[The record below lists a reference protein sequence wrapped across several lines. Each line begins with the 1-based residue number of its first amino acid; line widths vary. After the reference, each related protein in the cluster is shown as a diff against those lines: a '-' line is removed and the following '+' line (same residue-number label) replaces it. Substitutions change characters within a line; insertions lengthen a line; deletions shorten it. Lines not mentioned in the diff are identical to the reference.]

1 MQYTEALT
9 GWRESTNSQTRDGA
23 TLNATSIQDVAADLT
38 LETVLD
44 IWQNATDRLQETHL
58 TLQREI
64 SRLSDELEEKN
75 RQLARKDR
83 LADLGQMAAHVA
95 HEVRNNLVPMTLYMN
110 LLKRLL
116 GQRSVSSDPEQ
127 DRALELLGKIESG
140 FDSMRTM
147 VGDLLN
153 FTSDRQPTCR
163 PFAIAPF
170 LEDLVDEVR
179 SQCQAQCVSLRV
191 HHSPDDVFIGD
202 SEMLKRALRNLML
215 NAVDALQEGG
225 QLTLTA
231 QRADNSQAIT
241 VEDNGP
247 GIAEN
252 IAEKLFDPFVT
263 TKDTGTGLG
272 LSIVERIAE
281 AHQGKIDFLSQADQG
296 AKFTLRWPVPPL
308 ESPIESQQT
317 EL

>member
-1 MQYTEALT
+1 M
-9 GWRESTNSQTRDGA
+9 
-23 TLNATSIQDVAADLT
+23 NAASIQDVAEDLT

-116 GQRSVSSDPEQ
+116 GQRSVASDPEE

-140 FDSMRTM
+140 FDSMRMM

-153 FTSDRQPTCR
+153 FTTDRQPTCCPFSIGPFVEGLIDEIR
-163 PFAIAPF
+163 P
-170 LEDLVDEVR
+170 
-179 SQCQAQCVSLRV
+179 QCQAQCIELLTNY
-191 HHSPDDVFIGD
+191 SPQETLVGD
-202 SEMLKRALRNLML
+202 AEMLKRALRNLLL
-215 NAVDALQEGG
+215 NAVDALQDGG
-225 QLTLTA
+225 QLTLTVRLEGTN
-231 QRADNSQAIT
+231 QMMS
-241 VEDNGP
+241 VEDDGP
-247 GIAEN
+247 GIPQDM
-252 IAEKLFDPFVT
+252 AEKLFDPFVT

-281 AHQGKIDFLSQADQG
+281 AHQGRIEFSSQPQG
-296 AKFTLRWPVPPL
+296 GTRFMICWPIL
-308 ESPIESQQT
+308 QA
-317 EL
+317 ELQAE